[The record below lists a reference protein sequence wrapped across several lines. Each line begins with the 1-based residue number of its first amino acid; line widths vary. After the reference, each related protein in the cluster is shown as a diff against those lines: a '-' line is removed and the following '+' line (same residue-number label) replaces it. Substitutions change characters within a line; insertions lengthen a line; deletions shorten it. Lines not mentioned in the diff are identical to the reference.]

1 MDNPAGIAFD
11 ARSQSLLIVN
21 HALLSGNP
29 ANFAVLKMDLGDPG
43 AALFEP
49 ALP

>member
-11 ARSQSLLIVN
+11 SRSRSVLIAN

-29 ANFAVLKMDLGDPG
+29 AHFAVLKVYVGDPG
-43 AALFEP
+43 DPLSQP
-49 ALP
+49 